1 MLIFIINLKDS
12 ANRRESMKIKI
23 YDFAKI
29 NNKYDV
35 FLDSKKIQN
44 QSIKNN
50 LTPVFEAKDSK
61 KDSSI
66 ENLVKSKTTFNFI
79 FFDATSAK
87 DIATNKISTPNYNV
101 KMSKFIRGKALSYA
115 EIACFS
121 SHYRLW
127 QKCIELD
134 SPIVV
139 IEDDINFDSNF
150 IDSLIDIYNSNIP
163 YVRLICSFDRDIR
176 HMRDNF
182 YMSFSNVSG
191 SQGYFIAPNAALKFI
206 SHSKNWF
213 HCVDNYMDMFFLH
226 DVWNVLYKPFS
237 IYDDIDQSK
246 ISTIQFEDMVGGG
259 NSKNINKENIN
270 KFTREISRFY
280 FFTIRRF
287 LYLVLN
293 FHRIKKYF
301 RNGE

>member
-23 YDFAKI
+23 YDVAKI
-29 NNKYDV
+29 NNKYDF
-35 FLDSKKIQN
+35 FLDSKKIEEN
-44 QSIKNN
+44 IPKNN
-50 LTPVFEAKDSK
+50 LDVFKAKDSK
-61 KDSSI
+61 KDSDI
-66 ENLVKSKTTFNFI
+66 ANLAQSKTSFNFM
-79 FFDATSAK
+79 FFNATSAK
-87 DIATNKISTPNYNV
+87 DIATNKIFISNYNI

-127 QKCIELD
+127 QKCVELD

-139 IEDDINFDSNF
+139 IEDDVNFNSNF

-163 YVRLICSFDRDIR
+163 YVRLICSFDRGIR

-237 IYDDIDQSK
+237 IYDDIEQSK
-246 ISTIQFEDMVGGG
+246 ISTIQFEDMGGV
-259 NSKNINKENIN
+259 IQ
-270 KFTREISRFY
+270 EI
-280 FFTIRRF
+280 
-287 LYLVLN
+287 
-293 FHRIKKYF
+293 
-301 RNGE
+301 